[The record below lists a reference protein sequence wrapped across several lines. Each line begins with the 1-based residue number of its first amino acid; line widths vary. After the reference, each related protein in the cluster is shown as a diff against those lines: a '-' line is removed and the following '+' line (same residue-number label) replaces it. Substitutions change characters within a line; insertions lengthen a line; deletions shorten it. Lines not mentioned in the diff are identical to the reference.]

1 MITLT
6 KQSSPSIAV
15 GKAGQ
20 WYTLLFTTSVSRP
33 TGHAGWMENFI
44 NSNRIPGAREDRDW
58 RASSHWGCRKYPSPP
73 PATFIFLHRNWLFF
87 SRFSPGRCAPH
98 TPSFRSFP
106 LFLFISVAVMASLAG
121 RPCPCLTRWC
131 FFLMPLEKKPRL
143 VWSSPVLLDYTCRP
157 IHSPSRMY

>member
-1 MITLT
+1 MEKMITLT

-73 PATFIFLHRNWLFF
+73 PLPLSSFCIGTDYFSVGLAQGDARHTLPLSVPFLFF
-87 SRFSPGRCAPH
+87 IYFGGGDGIP
-98 TPSFRSFP
+98 
-106 LFLFISVAVMASLAG
+106 
-121 RPCPCLTRWC
+121 
-131 FFLMPLEKKPRL
+131 
-143 VWSSPVLLDYTCRP
+143 CRP
-157 IHSPSRMY
+157 AVSVFD